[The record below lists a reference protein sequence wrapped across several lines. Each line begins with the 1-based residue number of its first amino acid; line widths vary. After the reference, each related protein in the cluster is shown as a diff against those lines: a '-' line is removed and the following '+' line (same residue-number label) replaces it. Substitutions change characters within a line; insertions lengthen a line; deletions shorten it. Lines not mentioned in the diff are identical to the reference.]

1 MAKLFYLTTRLTLD
15 GLVAAESY
23 GNRILYEARD
33 AHTSAERDAV
43 NNAFAD
49 AVKPIL
55 SSGVGIY
62 TITNSPANAPG
73 TTTRDRTQHKTTY
86 IEERGA
92 RVLPAGAS
100 IAPLNICA
108 DFFKEASN
116 GNGGNIFVRGVIS
129 EDEIDTDENGLLK
142 KPSGPLL
149 ATFDTAAAAIK
160 AVFENAG
167 GRGLVMPG
175 RMQNDDGAFVDLATW
190 TASARNV
197 DDLFFEGLVFRQTTK
212 TSRSIE
218 QDDRDLLRRRIAAL
232 VKAFNELKKYSPGGV
247 IAPADEATLYELGEE
262 IFAKHSATDRT
273 RAKTPTFVKKYIRKP
288 V

>member
-1 MAKLFYLTTRLTLD
+1 MAKLFYATTRLTLN
-15 GLVAAESY
+15 GLVAKEGY

-33 AHTSAERDAV
+33 EHTPAERKALNV
-43 NNAFAD
+43 QLAAIL
-49 AVKPIL
+49 KTIL

-73 TTTRDRTQHKTTY
+73 TTTKDRTLHKTSY

-100 IAPLNICA
+100 IAPLEICA

-129 EDEIDTDENGLLK
+129 EDEIDTNEAGALQKPVGALLE
-142 KPSGPLL
+142 
-149 ATFDTAAAAIK
+149 TFDAAATNLK
-160 AVFENAG
+160 ALFERQG
-167 GRGLVMPG
+167 GRGLVLPG
-175 RMQNDDGAFVDLATW
+175 RMQNDDGSFIDLATW
-190 TASARNV
+190 TTSARNV
-197 DDLFFEGLVFRQTTK
+197 DDLFFEGLVFRQTSK

-218 QDDRDLLRRRIAAL
+218 QDDRELLKRRVRVL
-232 VKAFNELKKYSPGGV
+232 TKSFNEFKKFSPGGI
-247 IAPADEATLYELGEE
+247 IAGADEATLYELGEE
-262 IFAKHSATDRT
+262 IYLKHSATDRA
-273 RAKTPTFVKKYIRKP
+273 RAKVPTFIKKYIRKP